1 MPLTETEFQPHAVDT
16 GARLGAALLAYMV
29 GVTLIVA
36 LLPFNFAWPEQWQV
50 SVGDDPYDAIVNL
63 LLFVPLGF
71 LFRLAMS
78 RERQGSILLVIRDAA
93 LISIGIEAMQLF
105 DTTRQATLLDVIANT
120 AGAGLGAFAFDR
132 IARSARISGR
142 LIGWLGLEIP
152 LMGLVYLLV
161 PLLWVNALG
170 ARAELARTLTT
181 FLIAAFGA
189 MLLGGLQRH
198 YFGPSKAAEPRHT
211 AAFAAIWFVA
221 GAFTLF
227 PWRPF
232 ELLAGALAAAALC
245 WWQGRRRL
253 RDPDSNRRFEAP
265 LLRAAAPL
273 YAAYLAVL
281 VLSPLLDAAG
291 SWQGRFG
298 FPAVAPS
305 QTEIARLLELCAAFT
320 LLGYMAAVIRGREL
334 AHDRDAFPRL
344 LGWGIALALV
354 AEAARGFD
362 VHGASLARGVLL
374 VAACLYGGWLYYLQ
388 RSHVIS
394 LLSRRRAHS
403 AGTEGEAKT

>member
-1 MPLTETEFQPHAVDT
+1 MPFSETDLQPHAVDT

-36 LLPFNFAWPEQWQV
+36 LLPFNFAWPERWQV
-50 SVGDDPYDAIVNL
+50 SVGEDPYDAVFNL

-71 LFRLAMS
+71 LFRLATS
-78 RERQGSILLVIRDAA
+78 RERHGSILGVIRDAA

-105 DTTRQATLLDVIANT
+105 DTTRQSTLIDVIANT
-120 AGAGLGAFAFDR
+120 AGAALGAFAFDR

-170 ARAELARTLTT
+170 TRAELARSLTT

-198 YFGPSKAAEPRHT
+198 YFGPTKAAEPRHT
-211 AAFAAIWFVA
+211 AAFAALWFVA
-221 GAFTLF
+221 GAFTMF

-232 ELLAGALAAAALC
+232 ELLAGALAAAVLC

-253 RDPDSNRRFEAP
+253 SDADSNRRFEAP
-265 LLRAAAPL
+265 LLRTAAPL

-281 VLSPLLDAAG
+281 VVSPLLDAAG

-320 LLGYMAAVIRGREL
+320 LVGYMAAEIRGREL
-334 AHDRDAFPRL
+334 AQYRHAFPRL
-344 LGWGIALALV
+344 VGWGIALALA

-362 VHGASLARGVLL
+362 VHGASVARGVLV

-388 RSHVIS
+388 RTHVIS
-394 LLSRRRAHS
+394 LLSSRRAGS
-403 AGTEGEAKT
+403 AGTEA